1 MAFAGRSNV
10 GKSTLL
16 NRICQR
22 KGLARTSRTPGC
34 TRGVVIYRCGL
45 RDGTTF
51 HLADLPG
58 YGYAERSRDERRAWA
73 GHIEDYVQRRASL
86 RGVLVLVDA
95 RRGVEDE
102 ELQLIAWLRSIN
114 RPYAIIA
121 TKVDKLARAERGRA
135 LATIKSQARAEV
147 IATSGESGEGRDD
160 VLRLV
165 QRLMPRD
172 EPMAQPGTGD
182 GTAEVLPEAPGTTTA
197 HPEVP

>member
-22 KGLARTSRTPGC
+22 KSLARTSRTPGC

-45 RDGTTF
+45 RDGTSF
-51 HLADLPG
+51 QLADLPG

-73 GHIEDYVQRRASL
+73 GHIEDFVQRRASL
-86 RGVLVLVDA
+86 CGVMILVDA

-102 ELQLIAWLRSIN
+102 ELQLIDWLRAIN

-121 TKVDKLARAERGRA
+121 TKIDKVPRSERARA
-135 LATIKSQARAEV
+135 LAAIRKQARAEV
-147 IATSGESGEGRDD
+147 LATSGESGEGRDE
-160 VLRLV
+160 LMRHLV
-165 QRLMPRD
+165 RMLLH
-172 EPMAQPGTGD
+172 EPPSAQPGTESIE
-182 GTAEVLPEAPGTTTA
+182 TEHVPPAPGTELAQPPTL
-197 HPEVP
+197 

>member
-45 RDGTTF
+45 RDGTSF

-73 GHIEDYVQRRASL
+73 GHIEDFVQRRASL
-86 RGVLVLVDA
+86 CGVMILVDA

-102 ELQLIAWLRSIN
+102 ELQLVDWLRAIN
-114 RPYAIIA
+114 RPYAILA
-121 TKVDKLARAERGRA
+121 TKIDKVPRSERARA
-135 LATIKSQARAEV
+135 LATIRKQARAEV
-147 IATSGESGEGRDD
+147 LGTSGESGEGRDE
-160 VLRLV
+160 LMRHLV
-165 QRLMPRD
+165 RMLPH
-172 EPMAQPGTGD
+172 EPPPAQPGTEPVEEEHASAD
-182 GTAEVLPEAPGTTTA
+182 PGTAVAQPPTL
-197 HPEVP
+197 

>member
-1 MAFAGRSNV
+1 M

-16 NRICQR
+16 NRVCQR

-34 TRGVVIYRCGL
+34 TRGVVLYRLAL
-45 RDGTTF
+45 RDGTAL

-102 ELQLIAWLRSIN
+102 ELQLIEWLRAIH
-114 RPYAIIA
+114 RPYAILA
-121 TKVDKLARAERGRA
+121 TKIDKLPRAERGRA
-135 LATIKSQARAEV
+135 LATIKARARATV
-147 IATSGESGEGRDD
+147 IATSGE
-160 VLRLV
+160 
-165 QRLMPRD
+165 
-172 EPMAQPGTGD
+172 TGD
-182 GTAEVLPEAPGTTTA
+182 GRDELMQHLLRLLPRDTPPAQAGTPDGAEELASQAQGTTAA
-197 HPEVP
+197 HPEVL